1 MGICDSTNQK
11 KEQTKPNA
19 ENNNYKNI
27 HPISTKE
34 TEINVNE
41 INLDIKDDNNLKN
54 KNLINNK
61 TKLDEIKEEDEQEKY
76 YLNCPICKDR
86 FPNIINVEFDE
97 KNKTI
102 NIIFKCI
109 CIREE
114 KKASINEMIF
124 KKKPDNLCPFHQ
136 SNLNLFCSTC
146 NYFICNNCKTQH
158 EDHSIIENQDYKDC
172 DIDKLIKNLSVQ
184 QLDFETQCDIFE
196 KDCEKKINQEINKL
210 NQIKQDYKNSFNEE
224 KKKNMKIFK
233 MLKTF
238 YSEYK
243 ELKDNQNNNVNPNNI
258 ILSNQLEKFDLNEKL
273 SNEKLLTN
281 INEIIPNINNTSI
294 PFFLHYPINFKQF
307 GKEYRCIKTL
317 SGHNDK
323 IVSLIKLHTGN
334 LASGS
339 YDNTIRIWDLEKN
352 ECKLVIKEE
361 GYILCLLEFL
371 PNFILTGLSD
381 NKIKLYQINDSYQL
395 IHCFEGHNLWV
406 NCLVKIN
413 DEKFASGSNDSH
425 IIIWDYETRK
435 EIITLKGHSD
445 CILSLIILQN
455 KNLCSGSA
463 DNTIRIWD
471 SEKYE
476 CLYILEGHEK
486 WVKCL
491 FQLDNG
497 LIISGSDDKTIKVW
511 NNTDCIKTLTGHT
524 HSVRT
529 LCQINKQNFVS
540 GSFDGTIKIWD
551 IKSFTIK
558 QTLKGHTSNVIG
570 IVLLNDNQIASC
582 SNDQTIKIW
591 N

>member
-1 MGICDSTNQK
+1 MGICNSTNQK

-172 DIDKLIKNLSVQ
+172 DIDKLIKNLSIQ

-224 KKKNMKIFK
+224 KKK
-233 MLKTF
+233 
-238 YSEYK
+238 
-243 ELKDNQNNNVNPNNI
+243 
-258 ILSNQLEKFDLNEKL
+258 
-273 SNEKLLTN
+273 
-281 INEIIPNINNTSI
+281 
-294 PFFLHYPINFKQF
+294 
-307 GKEYRCIKTL
+307 
-317 SGHNDK
+317 
-323 IVSLIKLHTGN
+323 
-334 LASGS
+334 
-339 YDNTIRIWDLEKN
+339 
-352 ECKLVIKEE
+352 
-361 GYILCLLEFL
+361 
-371 PNFILTGLSD
+371 
-381 NKIKLYQINDSYQL
+381 
-395 IHCFEGHNLWV
+395 
-406 NCLVKIN
+406 
-413 DEKFASGSNDSH
+413 
-425 IIIWDYETRK
+425 
-435 EIITLKGHSD
+435 
-445 CILSLIILQN
+445 
-455 KNLCSGSA
+455 
-463 DNTIRIWD
+463 
-471 SEKYE
+471 KYE
-476 CLYILEGHEK
+476 NFQNVKNIL
-486 WVKCL
+486 
-491 FQLDNG
+491 
-497 LIISGSDDKTIKVW
+497 
-511 NNTDCIKTLTGHT
+511 
-524 HSVRT
+524 
-529 LCQINKQNFVS
+529 
-540 GSFDGTIKIWD
+540 
-551 IKSFTIK
+551 
-558 QTLKGHTSNVIG
+558 
-570 IVLLNDNQIASC
+570 
-582 SNDQTIKIW
+582 
-591 N
+591 